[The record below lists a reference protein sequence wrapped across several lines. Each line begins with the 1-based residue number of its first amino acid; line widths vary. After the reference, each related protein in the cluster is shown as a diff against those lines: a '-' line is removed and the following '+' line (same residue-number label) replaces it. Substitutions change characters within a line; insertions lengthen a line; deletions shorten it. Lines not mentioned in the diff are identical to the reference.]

1 MQIKHSKYKNT
12 GILFELLVR
21 QITSD
26 ILDGKESPAKDIL
39 KKYFVKTE
47 LGREYKLYE
56 TLLKKTSLTEAKANI
71 VISTLTESSK
81 TLNRGVIKR
90 QKYNLIS
97 EIQKH
102 YDLNKFFNHKLPN
115 YKVFAAFYTLL
126 EITNV
131 SNNINPEQTI
141 NNKVTILEHLTA
153 AQIVPNKVQDDVMEE
168 FEKADKDVRLLAY
181 RSLLEN
187 FNTKYDDLNSN
198 QKIILKEFIT
208 SIDNTTRLREFYTDK
223 INEIKSELTSLN
235 KNVKNQVTQI
245 KINEIISLIT
255 PPSKNSRITD
265 NDLVDLLQYYDS
277 RITDNDLV
285 DLLQY
290 YDLINEL
297 ETVNG

>member
-1 MQIKHSKYKNT
+1 MQVKHSKYKNT

-21 QITSD
+21 QITTD
-26 ILDGKESPAKDIL
+26 TLDGKDSPAKDIL

-56 TLLKKTSLTEAKANI
+56 TLLKKTSLTETKAN
-71 VISTLTESSK
+71 VVVTTLTDSSK

-102 YDLNKFFNHKLPN
+102 YDLNEFFNHKLPN

-126 EITNV
+126 EITNTPQAV
-131 SNNINPEQTI
+131 NPEQTI

-153 AQIVPNKVQDDVMEE
+153 AQIKEAKIRDEVMDE
-168 FEKADKDVRLLAY
+168 FSKADKDVRFIAY
-181 RSLLEN
+181 KMLLES
-187 FNTKYDDLNSN
+187 FNSKYDDLHPN
-198 QKIILKEFIT
+198 QKLILKEFIT
-208 SIDNTTRLREFYTDK
+208 SVDNTPRLREFYTNK
-223 INEIKSELTSLN
+223 VIEIKEELTSLN
-235 KNVKNQVTQI
+235 AKTKNEVTKI
-245 KINEIISLIT
+245 KINEIISIIT
-255 PPSKNSRITD
+255 PPAKNAK
-265 NDLVDLLQYYDS
+265 V
-277 RITDNDLV
+277 TDNDLV

>member
-1 MQIKHSKYKNT
+1 MQVKHSKYKNT

-21 QITSD
+21 QITTD
-26 ILDGKESPAKDIL
+26 TLDGKDSPAKDIL

-56 TLLKKTSLTEAKANI
+56 TLLKKTSLTETKANI
-71 VISTLTESSK
+71 VVSTLTDSSL

-102 YDLNKFFNHKLPN
+102 YDLNEFFNHKLPN

-126 EITNV
+126 EITNTPQAV
-131 SNNINPEQTI
+131 NPVQTI

-153 AQIVPNKVQDDVMEE
+153 AQIKESKVRDEVMDE
-168 FEKADKDVRLLAY
+168 FSKADKDVRFIAY
-181 RSLLEN
+181 KMLLES
-187 FNTKYDDLNSN
+187 FNTKYDDLHPN
-198 QKIILKEFIT
+198 QKLILKEFIT
-208 SIDNTTRLREFYTDK
+208 SVDNTPRLKEFYTNK
-223 INEIKSELTSLN
+223 VIEIKEELTSLN
-235 KNVKNQVTQI
+235 AKTKNEVTKI
-245 KINEIISLIT
+245 KINEIISMIT
-255 PPSKNSRITD
+255 PPAKNIK
-265 NDLVDLLQYYDS
+265 V
-277 RITDNDLV
+277 TDNDLV

>member
-1 MQIKHSKYKNT
+1 MQVKHSKYKNT

-21 QITSD
+21 QITTD
-26 ILDGKESPAKDIL
+26 TLDGKDSPAKDIL

-56 TLLKKTSLTEAKANI
+56 TLLKKTSLTETKAN
-71 VISTLTESSK
+71 VVVTTLTDSSK

-102 YDLNKFFNHKLPN
+102 YDLNEFFNHKLPN

-126 EITNV
+126 EITNTPQAV
-131 SNNINPEQTI
+131 NPEQTI

-153 AQIVPNKVQDDVMEE
+153 AQIKEDKVRDDVMDE
-168 FEKADKDVRLLAY
+168 FSKADKDVRFIAY
-181 RSLLEN
+181 KMLLES
-187 FNTKYDDLNSN
+187 FNSKYDDLHPN
-198 QKIILKEFIT
+198 QKLILKEFIT
-208 SIDNTTRLREFYTDK
+208 SVDNTPRLREFYTNK
-223 INEIKSELTSLN
+223 VIEIKEELTSLN
-235 KNVKNQVTQI
+235 AKTKNEVTKI
-245 KINEIISLIT
+245 KINEIISIIT
-255 PPSKNSRITD
+255 PPAKNIK
-265 NDLVDLLQYYDS
+265 V
-277 RITDNDLV
+277 TDNDLV